1 MSINLSK
8 LIGVGYVAAAML
20 IVSTLSGCADRA
32 VAPDAVAQ
40 AGAVEGANWSSFGG
54 DWRENHYSP
63 LEQINDGNVSR
74 LGLAWSYDLPV
85 TMNGLGTPLAI
96 DGILYFPVGHSVIH
110 AMDARTGKLLWKYDP
125 DVYSAARHKL
135 RAGWP
140 IRGVGYWEGKIFAGT
155 LDGRLIALDAKDGS
169 LLWTAMTVDPD
180 DYRYITGPPWV
191 MNGKVIIGHGG
202 ADYSPVRGYVTAYD
216 AETGEQAWR
225 FYTVP
230 GNPADGF
237 ESEAMEMAAKTWTG
251 EWWKFGGG
259 GTVWH
264 AMAYDQKYNRIYLGT
279 GNASPWN
286 QKIFSPDGGDN
297 LFLASVVALDADTGE
312 YIWHYQTNPGETWD
326 YNSNMD
332 IELAELEIDGE
343 LRDVILHAPKN
354 GFFYV
359 IDRKD
364 GKLISADQFANT
376 VTWAER
382 IDMATGRPVEN
393 PDARYRDGKVWI
405 GWPGQW
411 GAHPVAAMSFSRKT
425 GLVYIPTTESY
436 TVYSDPPDIEGW
448 THPPGMRVSSG
459 IGPTPANIPPQP
471 PPSSYLQAWDPV
483 AKRRVWEVPLIGMQN
498 GATLATGG
506 NLVFQGQVT
515 GELSAY
521 AADTGTKLWSFDAQ
535 VGVAAQPISY
545 LVDGKQYITV
555 LAGWR
560 GTGLG
565 GTGKE
570 WNYYTQKR
578 HVLTFVLDGDQTLP
592 PFEHVEPPLLDDPN
606 LVIDDA
612 KAELGREVFHR
623 NCHVCHGPR
632 LLSGGAAPDMR
643 RAGTPMSVESLA
655 AVLQQGALVSRG
667 MPQFEEMPD
676 AEVEGLVHYIRR
688 GAREAIAA
696 EAAKAEAAKAAG
708 DGADSTK

>member
-1 MSINLSK
+1 MFVLSA
-8 LIGVGYVAAAML
+8 L
-20 IVSTLSGCADRA
+20 TGCADEPAADAGRA
-32 VAPDAVAQ
+32 SGSV
-40 AGAVEGANWSSFGG
+40 AGADWSSFGG
-54 DWRENHYSP
+54 DSSENHYSP
-63 LEQINDGNVSR
+63 LEQINDGNIAR

-85 TMNGLGTPLAI
+85 TMNGLATPLAI

-110 AMDARTGKLLWKYDP
+110 AMDAQTGELLWQYDP
-125 DVYSAARHKL
+125 DVYGAARHKL

-140 IRGVGYWEGKIFAGT
+140 IRGLAYWEGTIFAGT
-155 LDGRLIALDAKDGS
+155 LDGRLIALDARDGS
-169 LLWTAMTVDPD
+169 LKWTAMTVDPE
-180 DYRYITGPPWV
+180 DYRYITGPPWI

-216 AETGEQAWR
+216 ARTGEQAWR
-225 FYTVP
+225 FHTVP

-237 ESEAMEMAAKTWTG
+237 ESEAMEMAAGTWTG

-264 AMAYDQKYNRIYLGT
+264 AMAYDEKYNRIYLGT

-286 QKIFSPDGGDN
+286 QKIFSPQGGDN
-297 LFLASVVALDADTGE
+297 LFLASIVALDADTGE

-332 IELAELEIDGE
+332 IELAELEIDGQPRE
-343 LRDVILHAPKN
+343 VILHAPKN

-359 IDRKD
+359 LDRKD
-364 GKLISADQFANT
+364 GTLISADQFANT

-382 IDMATGRPVEN
+382 IDLATGRPVEHPN
-393 PDARYRDGKVWI
+393 ARYRDGYFI
-405 GWPGQW
+405 GYPGQW

-425 GLVYIPTTESY
+425 KLVYLPTSESY
-436 TVYSDPPDIEGW
+436 TVYSDPPNLESW

-459 IGPTPANIPPQP
+459 IGPAPANIPPQP

-483 AKRRVWEVPLIGMQN
+483 GKRRVWEVPLTGMQN
-498 GATLATGG
+498 GAVLSTGG
-506 NLVFQGQVT
+506 NLVLQGQVT

-521 AADTGTKLWSFDAQ
+521 AADTGKKLWSFDAQ
-535 VGVAAQPISY
+535 VGVAAQPITY
-545 LVDGKQYITV
+545 LAGGKQYITV

-560 GTGLG
+560 GTGASGLAQ
-565 GTGKE
+565 E

-578 HVLTFVLDGDQTLP
+578 RVLTFVLDGEASLP
-592 PFEHVEPPLLDDPN
+592 AAENAPLPYLDDPS
-606 LVIDDA
+606 LVIDEA
-612 KAELGREVFHR
+612 KAEIGREVFHR

-632 LLSGGAAPDMR
+632 LISGGAAPDLR
-643 RAGTPMSVESLA
+643 RGGTALNAEALG
-655 AVLQQGALVSRG
+655 AVLQQGALVPRG

-676 AEVEGLVHYIRR
+676 SEVEGLVHYIRR
-688 GAREAIAA
+688 EARAAIAA
-696 EAAKAEAAKAAG
+696 DADKAVAG
-708 DGADSTK
+708 PAGESK